1 MCRSG
6 CTSRGSPST
15 LLSMIDFGLVDAV
28 DADAVGPPGQ
38 RHFRLRARVGDQYA
52 SLWLEKEQLIEI
64 GRIFSRLLAE
74 RSRQT
79 GRVREKSGSIHS
91 FPEEPQVDFQIA
103 RAGFD
108 YNSERE
114 HLIFIADEQTADD
127 RASSPTF
134 RMEISRGQ
142 AVGFIKN
149 ISGLVA
155 SGRPL
160 CPLCKSPLEICE
172 ATICPQKNGHSLEL
186 PIFQFGLDAEEF
198 DD

>member
-79 GRVREKSGSIHS
+79 GRVREKSGSVLA
-91 FPEEPQVDFQIA
+91 P
-103 RAGFD
+103 
-108 YNSERE
+108 
-114 HLIFIADEQTADD
+114 
-127 RASSPTF
+127 
-134 RMEISRGQ
+134 
-142 AVGFIKN
+142 
-149 ISGLVA
+149 
-155 SGRPL
+155 
-160 CPLCKSPLEICE
+160 
-172 ATICPQKNGHSLEL
+172 
-186 PIFQFGLDAEEF
+186 
-198 DD
+198 

>member
-74 RSRQT
+74 RSRQI
-79 GRVREKSGSIHS
+79 GRARERSGSIHS
-91 FPEEPQVDFQIA
+91 FPEEPQVDFQML
-103 RAGFD
+103 
-108 YNSERE
+108 STEC
-114 HLIFIADEQTADD
+114 QTRFTELAL
-127 RASSPTF
+127 AANTS
-134 RMEISRGQ
+134 
-142 AVGFIKN
+142 N
-149 ISGLVA
+149 
-155 SGRPL
+155 GRRL
-160 CPLCKSPLEICE
+160 RTYDSC
-172 ATICPQKNGHSLEL
+172 G
-186 PIFQFGLDAEEF
+186 
-198 DD
+198 